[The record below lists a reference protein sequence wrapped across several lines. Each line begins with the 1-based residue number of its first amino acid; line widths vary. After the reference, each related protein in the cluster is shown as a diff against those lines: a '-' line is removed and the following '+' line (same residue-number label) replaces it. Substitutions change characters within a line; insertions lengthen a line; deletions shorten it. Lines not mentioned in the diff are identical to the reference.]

1 MGIYKRR
8 SRVRASAGIFF
19 LVCFLSSS
27 FLNVRTSLQSE
38 NRGLGSRLSWRWS
51 GAPVLPSPE
60 NEIISSKAV
69 VGGVDDFYMKGAA
82 LWRKGT
88 VECPLPAE
96 APGDYM
102 KLQNIFSLEKEWKG
116 NVSNILLAETS
127 CNMKPSYRAWCAVE
141 SMVQQNPQSLV
152 WYVMTS
158 KVVNLRQGVAGRLL
172 EHYHNLRLVT
182 VGLRQVFHNT
192 PLMDLYTSTSWTH
205 NTTWPAVSLSNMIRL
220 ALVWHVGGLYS
231 DNDVVCIAP
240 LTHQKNVIGLY
251 DDTNVNNA
259 VFHFDRHHP
268 MLEAFMSHLNE
279 NFSPNVWGFN
289 GPMMMT
295 KVLKTACGK
304 ELAAGDVCQ
313 GVTLLHKRNFYPLP
327 VAEWKIFF
335 TALKGVD
342 VHKMFPNSY
351 VIHKWN
357 KMSHSQPVF
366 KDSGML
372 YDETAKVFCPITR
385 EIATHVY

>member
-1 MGIYKRR
+1 MHSLFRGCKGVGGGQE
-8 SRVRASAGIFF
+8 SSSVGEGQVSTGVGEGQVSTGVGEGQVSAGVGPSINSPFRNDEERKQTRKKIPAEARIIYLLFWRKRDQTGRSSASQIPKQAPSLVF
-19 LVCFLSSS
+19 LGTCCPHEHLLPSKAAVVPLIKCYHSRYLFPPSRSL
-27 FLNVRTSLQSE
+27 LVRTSLQSE

-205 NTTWPAVSLSNMIRL
+205 NTS
-220 ALVWHVGGLYS
+220 
-231 DNDVVCIAP
+231 
-240 LTHQKNVIGLY
+240 
-251 DDTNVNNA
+251 
-259 VFHFDRHHP
+259 
-268 MLEAFMSHLNE
+268 
-279 NFSPNVWGFN
+279 
-289 GPMMMT
+289 
-295 KVLKTACGK
+295 
-304 ELAAGDVCQ
+304 EL
-313 GVTLLHKRNFYPLP
+313 LP
-327 VAEWKIFF
+327 HYE
-335 TALKGVD
+335 
-342 VHKMFPNSY
+342 
-351 VIHKWN
+351 
-357 KMSHSQPVF
+357 
-366 KDSGML
+366 
-372 YDETAKVFCPITR
+372 
-385 EIATHVY
+385 